1 MPVIP
6 KKLLSDC
13 KMKRVICH
21 WSEGNYKANETDLPH
36 HHILIEGDGSVRAAI
51 TRLGITSAPRTVTMR
66 LTTLGANTGSIGVSR
81 GCMVDCAE
89 KPFAP
94 SRQPMKQSQWDVM

>member
-1 MPVIP
+1 
-6 KKLLSDC
+6 
-13 KMKRVICH
+13 MKRVICH
-21 WSEGNYKANETDLPH
+21 SSERNCKANETDLAH
-36 HHILIEGDGSVRAAI
+36 YHILIEGDGSVSGGDHSI
-51 TRLGITSAPRTVTMR
+51 GITSAPRTVTMR